1 MNDRIRR
8 LPDAE
13 QEVMQAIWA
22 CAAPVAR
29 TDIEKILFQEHPMAM
44 TIPSDIPCSF
54 GWSP

>member
-29 TDIEKILFQEHPMAM
+29 TDIEKIQIGRAHV
-44 TIPSDIPCSF
+44 
-54 GWSP
+54 